1 MSVSRGEDLK
11 AEGFKMDVLIENG
24 MILDEAG
31 AFEGTIGI
39 VGERIAGIFSPECG
53 IDAREKI
60 DASGKLVLPGVID
73 VHVHM
78 QLPVSG
84 TTSADDF
91 ASGSAAA
98 ACGGVTTMIDFAT
111 QKKGESLV
119 DAVKKRKAQ
128 ADPKVAIDY
137 SLHCAITD
145 WSIKARREMSKVV
158 KAGISSFKLF
168 MAYEDRG
175 WMTDDGA
182 LFEVFQESALLDAV
196 AGVHAENPRIIR
208 TFTQKA
214 LSTGKRGA
222 SLHGLSRPNFSESE
236 AVQRAIYLASLSDA
250 RVYIFHMTTRESCQI
265 VEEWRSQGYPVAA
278 ETCPQFLVLTA
289 EAFKRRNGHLFA
301 TCPPLRTED
310 DCAYLWGGLEKGVV
324 QVVATDHCS
333 FTRKQK
339 DRWKGDFRKIPCGLP
354 GVETLLPVLF
364 TEGLM
369 TGRITSTTLV
379 ESLCSNPAKI
389 FGLYPQK
396 GAIQIGSDADL
407 IIIDPGRETRI
418 SARNLH
424 MKSDYSPYEG
434 AVLRGF
440 PEITMLRGKVIQ
452 RDGEFLG
459 KKGDGRF
466 LKRD

>member
-1 MSVSRGEDLK
+1 
-11 AEGFKMDVLIENG
+11 
-24 MILDEAG
+24 
-31 AFEGTIGI
+31 
-39 VGERIAGIFSPECG
+39 
-53 IDAREKI
+53 
-60 DASGKLVLPGVID
+60 
-73 VHVHM
+73 
-78 QLPVSG
+78 
-84 TTSADDF
+84 
-91 ASGSAAA
+91 
-98 ACGGVTTMIDFAT
+98 
-111 QKKGESLV
+111 
-119 DAVKKRKAQ
+119 
-128 ADPKVAIDY
+128 
-137 SLHCAITD
+137 
-145 WSIKARREMSKVV
+145 MSKVV

-182 LFEVFQESALLDAV
+182 LFEIFQESALLDAV
-196 AGVHAENPRIIR
+196 AGVHAENPRIIK

-289 EAFKRRNGHLFA
+289 DVFKRRNGHLFA
-301 TCPPLRTED
+301 TCPPLRSED
-310 DCAYLWGGLEKGVV
+310 DCAYLWGGLEKGVI
-324 QVVATDHCS
+324 QVAATDHCS

-379 ESLCSNPAKI
+379 ESLCSNPARI
-389 FGLYPQK
+389 FGLYPRK
-396 GAIQIGSDADL
+396 GTVQIGSDADL
-407 IIIDPGRETRI
+407 LVVDPGRETKV

-434 AVLRGF
+434 AALRGF

-459 KKGDGRF
+459 KKGDGKF